1 VCRKGSGIALE
12 LRLQDV
18 CARPRA
24 IRTNCNGRNAH
35 TGMLSP
41 HGDEWPVHEDLQLV
55 VRAVEERGLRKEE
68 QRFAPW
74 IPSHCV
80 TRTSDSVRII

>member
-12 LRLQDV
+12 LRFQNV
-18 CARPRA
+18 RARPCAARA
-24 IRTNCNGRNAH
+24 NRDGRNAH

-41 HGDEWPVHEDLQLV
+41 HGNEWPVHEYLQLV

-68 QRFAPW
+68 ERFAPW

-80 TRTSDSVRII
+80 TRASDSVRIV